1 MIAKNNLEGK
11 FIDNIYN
18 DKPLVI
24 LAGSGVIILPVHFGE
39 VMITEIS
46 DENSFVTCD
55 MSYITSNL
63 VRVFLSSIIP
73 LIEKTAVRFSKH
85 DRDCL

>member
-39 VMITEIS
+39 VMIPEIS

-63 VRVFLSSIIP
+63 VRVFLSSIMI
-73 LIEKTAVRFSKH
+73 KKWN
-85 DRDCL
+85 